1 MKKKILITCLV
12 LLSLLVVSCGKV
24 SDNNEGDNKD
34 SGLVEKTGKTEEE
47 VKVDEGNIITKD
59 DVHMYGLEVE
69 TPWIN
74 HALDIVYDIPVE
86 SGVSPYVGT
95 TSHSYMHG
103 SSFTYYGGSS
113 MYLDMSL
120 EGHTNLETLASDIA
134 GEKCSDKYSFVYLFG
149 SEFLDEF
156 ENKMTEEVTIGD
168 IDTVYFESEDIIA
181 EKAYSSEEITI
192 QLIGYSFKYN
202 DKYMSV
208 YSEYIADNKYEKEK
222 VKEKMQSLIVSIRD
236 YNGDSIQELGGNLK
250 NYYDDGFTND
260 FRSEEG
266 ERKIALNYYSKHPTN
281 GILAN
286 DYVYTILIDM
296 PLESVIWDGTL
307 DGILDATQTIVV
319 GEHEDGSPGYPYYY
333 SGNKV
338 AWVSYDQDEN
348 DEWINNIS
356 IDILKEENVTIN
368 GIDMKHYLVESKY
381 KDSSNGS
388 FISVYTFI
396 IDGQPF
402 VLNYRIRTEVSEY
415 IEKINGEGIAKTKE
429 QEEVIIEQTEI
440 VAKTFI
446 NTIRFLGD
454 ESYSD
459 YINIY

>member
-1 MKKKILITCLV
+1 MKKKILVTCLV
-12 LLSLLVVSCGKV
+12 LLSLLVLSCGKV
-24 SDNNEGDNKD
+24 SDNNEGDSKD
-34 SGLVEKTGKTEEE
+34 SGLVEKTGK
-47 VKVDEGNIITKD
+47 KVDEGNIITKD
-59 DVHMYGLEVE
+59 DVDMYGLELE

-86 SGVSPYVGT
+86 SGVSMYVGT

-113 MYLDMSL
+113 MYVDMSL
-120 EGHTNLETLASDIA
+120 EGHTNLETLASDII
-134 GEKCSDKYSFVYLFG
+134 GEKRSDKYSFVYLFG
-149 SEFLDEF
+149 PKFLDEF

-168 IDTVYFESEDIIA
+168 IDTVYFESEDIITEA
-181 EKAYSSEEITI
+181 AYSSEEITI

-208 YSEYIADNKYEKEK
+208 YSEYVAENKYEKEK
-222 VKEKMQSLIVSIRD
+222 VKERMQSLILSIRD
-236 YNGDSIQELGGNLK
+236 YNGEQIQELGGNLK

-266 ERKIALNYYSKHPTN
+266 ERKIAINYYSKHPTH

-296 PLESVIWDGTL
+296 PPESVIWDGTL

-319 GEHEDGSPGYPYYY
+319 EEREDGLPGYPYYY
-333 SGNKV
+333 AGKKF
-338 AWVSYDQDEN
+338 AWVSYDRDEN
-348 DEWINNIS
+348 DEWVNNIS

-368 GIDMKHYLVESKY
+368 GIDMKHYLLESKY

-402 VLNYRIRTEVSEY
+402 VFNYRIRTEVSEY
-415 IEKINGEGIAKTKE
+415 IEKINGEGVAKTKE

-454 ESYSD
+454 DERYLD